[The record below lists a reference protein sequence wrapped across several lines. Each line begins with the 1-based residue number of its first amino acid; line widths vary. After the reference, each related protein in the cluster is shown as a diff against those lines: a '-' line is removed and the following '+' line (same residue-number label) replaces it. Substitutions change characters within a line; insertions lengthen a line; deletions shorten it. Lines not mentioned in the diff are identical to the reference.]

1 MFTLVAWNAGAF
13 TNGIYLQAPIQ
24 PRASKTME
32 KMYIIV
38 FAMATFLHASSAQTA
53 PCKYSMG
60 GTTYDFSKIAGKD
73 FTTTSGDYT
82 YSLNICGT
90 SSTECQTDPDGI
102 TSGMAVQTKTGPLGG
117 GCYVLSQYDDSVSS
131 ANWSPRKFP

>member
-13 TNGIYLQAPIQ
+13 NNSIYLQAPIQ
-24 PRASKTME
+24 PRASKTMK

-38 FAMATFLHASSAQTA
+38 FAMVTFLHQRPNHT
-53 PCKYSMG
+53 MQILHG
-60 GTTYDFSKIAGKD
+60 RDHIRFSKIAGKVL
-73 FTTTSGDYT
+73 TTSGDYT

-131 ANWSPRKFP
+131 AN

>member
-1 MFTLVAWNAGAF
+1 MYFIAFTL
-13 TNGIYLQAPIQ
+13 
-24 PRASKTME
+24 
-32 KMYIIV
+32 
-38 FAMATFLHASSAQTA
+38 ATFLHAVSAQTA

-90 SSTECQTDPDGI
+90 SSTECATDPDGI
-102 TSGMAVQTKTGPLGG
+102 TSGMAVQTNAGG
-117 GCYVLSQYDDSVSS
+117 KCYVLSQYDDSVSS
-131 ANWSPRKFP
+131 ANWSPCKFLSDL